1 MTSLIK
7 RKATPGTAPERLP
20 VTPSVIKNCSPL
32 EPVMDLE
39 ACLIHPLLDEYLPQT
54 VSV

>member
-20 VTPSVIKNCSPL
+20 VTPSVIKKLFAYSVNRCADPSRKQGFTS
-32 EPVMDLE
+32 VE
-39 ACLIHPLLDEYLPQT
+39 A
-54 VSV
+54 